1 MCSVFQRNS
10 EASCLSAWG
19 EFGAICSVF
28 EMMVQVLV
36 LVALHLVSLTGSLL
50 MRPIQVRLA
59 HGVGTDRAKRNQLF
73 QVRLLANGTFRGWR
87 SWQNQGLE
95 TVPATA
101 ARVIIHRHERSL
113 SEGGTKR
120 KGEMALGKKSCKFLV
135 FL

>member
-1 MCSVFQRNS
+1 MPLRT
-10 EASCLSAWG
+10 
-19 EFGAICSVF
+19 GAIHCYLSVF
-28 EMMVQVLV
+28 EMLVQVLV
-36 LVALHLVSLTGSLL
+36 LVTLHLVSLTGSLL

-73 QVRLLANGTFRGWR
+73 QVRLLANRTFRGWR

-113 SEGGTKR
+113 SEGSAKR
-120 KGEMALGKKSCKFLV
+120 KG
-135 FL
+135 